1 MPKPIDRRRYAPAAA
16 TVVVGLVLAAVP
28 GAAWGAKPSPAVG
41 GSSDC
46 GWRVTRDYGPGSLTY
61 HLHLDLA
68 GCRWWDGSD
77 RSLHV
82 SLRRSDNHGAATV
95 ARSAPAPCTGRAAA
109 CDASATIAH
118 PEGETARYAGQ
129 ATWTWEDGQRQVSFA
144 TSCTTTSET
153 VSCTDE
159 ARPTR

>member
-1 MPKPIDRRRYAPAAA
+1 MVNPSDRRRHGPAA
-16 TVVVGLVLAAVP
+16 VVVGLMLAAVP

-61 HLHLDLA
+61 RLHLDLA

-82 SLRRSDNHGAATV
+82 NLRRSDDHGAASV
-95 ARSAPAPCTGRAAA
+95 ARSSPAPCTGRAAT

-118 PEGETARYAGQ
+118 PEGETAARYAGQ
-129 ATWTWEDGQRQVSFA
+129 ATWMWNDGQRQVSFA

-153 VSCTDE
+153 VSCAD
-159 ARPTR
+159 RSR